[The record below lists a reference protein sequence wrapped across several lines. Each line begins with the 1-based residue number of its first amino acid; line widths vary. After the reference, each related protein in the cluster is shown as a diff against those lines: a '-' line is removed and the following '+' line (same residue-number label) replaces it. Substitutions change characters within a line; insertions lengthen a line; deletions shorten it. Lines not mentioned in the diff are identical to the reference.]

1 MYGFTGFHFSPA
13 TMDEAWG
20 NKIHQTQ
27 SAHNHGE
34 SIKQQQLESPHRDLL
49 MFLEPLLVMSRLLLV
64 MF

>member
-1 MYGFTGFHFSPA
+1 
-13 TMDEAWG
+13 MDEAWG

-64 MF
+64 ML